1 MITVY
6 SVPGSP
12 FGRAVLACL
21 IEKGAPYRLVALA
34 PAQSKSPEHLARH
47 PFGRVPAIDHD
58 GFGLYETQAILRY
71 LDQVFPNPPLTPAD
85 PKATARM
92 NQLMGINDWYFFPKA
107 AVGIV
112 FNRLIAPKFGM
123 PSNEA
128 AVEAA
133 LPDARRCIEVLAGL
147 LGDQPYL
154 AGGALSLADLH
165 LAPQLDLLAQTPEG
179 GGLLR
184 GTPLPAWLERLAE
197 RESFRATTWERLA
210 AAA

>member
-21 IEKGAPYRLVALA
+21 IEKGAPFRLAAMA
-34 PAQSKSPEHLARH
+34 PAESKTPEHLARH
-47 PFGRVPAIDHD
+47 PFGRVPVIDHD

-71 LDQVFPNPPLTPAD
+71 LDQIFGAPPLTPAD
-85 PKATARM
+85 PKAAARM

-112 FNRLIAPKFGM
+112 FNRIIAPKFGM
-123 PSNEA
+123 PANEA

-133 LPDARRCIEVLAGL
+133 LPDARRCVQVLAGL

-154 AGGALSLADLH
+154 AGQALSLADLH

-179 GGLLR
+179 KGLR
-184 GTPLPAWLERLAE
+184 AGTPLPAWLARLAE